1 MSPREALASLLFAPL
16 LLAQS
21 SGARPPRVISRSE
34 PEYSEEARRAGVN
47 TTILLSLVVDEN
59 GAPRDIKVDRGAGF
73 GLDEMAMRAIEG
85 WRFEPGTKDGQ
96 PFASPTHIEVGFR
109 IYDPARAG
117 QNARLNFTLP
127 PGVQRPELT
136 KGKIP
141 LNPDQSGKSAMRLRF
156 TVGADG
162 KPSDFQT
169 LETNNPEWT
178 KRALH
183 DMAGWRFRPAMEGG
197 QPQEAAGIFELT
209 AKK

>member
-1 MSPREALASLLFAPL
+1 LSPREALASLFFAAI

-21 SGARPPRVISRSE
+21 SGTRPPRVISRSE

-47 TTILLSLVVDEN
+47 STILLSLVVDED

-73 GLDEMAMRAIEG
+73 GLDEMAIRAIEG
-85 WRFEPGTKDGQ
+85 WRFDPGTKEGQ
-96 PFASPTHIEVGFR
+96 PFDASTHVEVSFR

-141 LNPDQSGKSAMRLRF
+141 LNPDQSGKAAMRLRF

-162 KPSDFQT
+162 KPRDFQA
-169 LETNNPEWT
+169 LETNNQEWAN
-178 KRALH
+178 RAMH
-183 DMAGWRFRPAMEGG
+183 DMAGWRFHPAMREG
-197 QPQEAAGIFELT
+197 QPQEATAIFELT